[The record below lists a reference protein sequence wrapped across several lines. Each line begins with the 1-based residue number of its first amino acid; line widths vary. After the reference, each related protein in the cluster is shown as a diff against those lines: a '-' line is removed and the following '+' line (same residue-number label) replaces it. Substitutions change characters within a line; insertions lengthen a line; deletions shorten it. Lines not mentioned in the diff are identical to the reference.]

1 MTTETAAS
9 RFHERSIVGI
19 GASVAAAS
27 VIGLVCAA
35 LNAPEL
41 VQGTVTAGAA
51 GLPAAIEY
59 GIQSRRRDT
68 REDMARIQ
76 QGELR
81 RPIGLVV
88 AMFAAALFLVDVT
101 FSAAAA
107 PFIVNGIERSDRID
121 GTIIMLGI
129 FGWFFVGGSAF
140 VISSYASHYLG
151 KKPYLWTAVSVGCA
165 FVFRALLVLV
175 ALGVLIPELF
185 ALFVIYLWYLGACL
199 AGTWYSRRHHA
210 KFLEKKLVRM
220 QRKASPAAAASTD
233 PPPSNAT
240 ALQEPPQASS
250 PDLLEQLKKL
260 GDLRDAG
267 VLTEE
272 EFQAKKAQILPQ
284 I

>member
-1 MTTETAAS
+1 MANERPDL
-9 RFHERSIVGI
+9 RFHDHSLIGISASI
-19 GASVAAAS
+19 GAATAV
-27 VIGLVCAA
+27 GLLTSWV
-35 LNAPEL
+35 NAPTV

-68 REDMARIQ
+68 REDVARIQ

-81 RPIGLVV
+81 RPISLVV
-88 AMFAAALFLVDVT
+88 AMFAAALFLVDMT

-107 PFIVNGIERSDRID
+107 PFIVSGFERGDRID

-140 VISSYASHYLG
+140 FISSYASHYLG

-175 ALGVLIPELF
+175 ALGVLLPELF

-199 AGTWYSRRHHA
+199 AGTWYGRRHHE

-220 QRKASPAAAASTD
+220 QRKASRAAAASTD
-233 PPPSNAT
+233 PPASNAT
-240 ALQEPPQASS
+240 ALQEPSQASG
-250 PDLLEQLKKL
+250 PDLVEQLKML

-272 EFQAKKAQILPQ
+272 EFQAKKAKNFPQ